1 MAVKGSEI
9 ILAKEPHDD
18 SRCRRTHPFSADEM
32 RRGPRARLDKTL
44 DEAKARGWTVI
55 GMKDDRRRVFPFAG
69 PKEP

>member
-1 MAVKGSEI
+1 MVRSTTAQGTADMGRAVG
-9 ILAKEPHDD
+9 
-18 SRCRRTHPFSADEM
+18 
-32 RRGPRARLDKTL
+32 RLDKTL